1 MPGEKSAEMRPCLI
15 FLTKNRSAGGVL
27 AGSVAETKGRKVE
40 FSAQVSGFGGTA
52 LDDKAGQ
59 RQHEN
64 R

>member
-1 MPGEKSAEMRPCLI
+1 MSPSLAC

-27 AGSVAETKGRKVE
+27 AGSVVETKGRKVE

-52 LDDKAGQ
+52 LDAKAGQ